1 MLLIYCICLP
11 GEDVS
16 IVCILFVCLFVCLF
30 V

>member
-16 IVCILFVCLFVCLF
+16 IVCVLFVCLIVWLI